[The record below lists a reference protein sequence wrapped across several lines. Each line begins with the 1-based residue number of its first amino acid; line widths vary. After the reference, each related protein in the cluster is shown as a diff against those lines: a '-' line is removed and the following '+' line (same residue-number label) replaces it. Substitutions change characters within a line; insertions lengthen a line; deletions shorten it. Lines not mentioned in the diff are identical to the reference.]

1 MGAHSHKS
9 KQRHPTPT
17 TFKREQYEVGHITFE
32 VIDHPDDGKTFAL
45 IAGEALSAKDRR
57 PLFTGYVQEGIGKQM
72 ARLALRLMDLEK
84 GEQQDEK

>member
-9 KQRHPTPT
+9 KQRHPAPT

-32 VIDHPDDGKTFAL
+32 VIDHPDHGKTFAL

-57 PLFTGYVQEGIGKQM
+57 PLFTGYVQEGMGKQM

-84 GEQQDEK
+84 GEQHEK